1 MTYPKVDKPKKLVVV
16 KKDIL
21 NMKLTPEATS
31 LNDILIDHNSVK
43 TSFFDDRG
51 DIDKFVFILGPI
63 IHENKFISV

>member
-1 MTYPKVDKPKKLVVV
+1 
-16 KKDIL
+16 
-21 NMKLTPEATS
+21 MKLTPEATS